1 MIGQFA
7 SIVQF
12 SETGLRRTED
22 TMSTF
27 IDQNEPVAGNHGA
40 PRPSV
45 EPGASAPSQLGSTIR
60 IEGNV
65 YAQQD
70 LFVDGEVNGSVIIPG
85 HQVSIGARGNVK
97 ADIKAKSVVLVGALE
112 GKIEASERIELR
124 SGSSLIGDVRGRRI
138 VVENGALIKGT
149 VEVLR

>member
-1 MIGQFA
+1 MGN
-7 SIVQF
+7 
-12 SETGLRRTED
+12 
-22 TMSTF
+22 F
-27 IDQNEPVAGNHGA
+27 IDKNEPAGFAGNHEGS
-40 PRPSV
+40 RPSI

-85 HQVSIGARGNVK
+85 HQVSIGPRGNVK
-97 ADIKAKSVVLVGALE
+97 ANIKAKNVVVVGKLE
-112 GKIEASERIELR
+112 GAIEASERIELR
-124 SGSSLIGDVRGRRI
+124 ASSSLIGELRGRRI

-149 VEVLR
+149 IEVVR